1 MMKIKSASQLTDEQF
16 KDMVLLI
23 LSELLNLHHKTHKT
37 HPEYYDSAD
46 VKQLLKIS
54 DRTLQRLRKS
64 GEIPHIRIGR
74 KIFYPRSFFTE
85 AARDLRKE

>member
-23 LSELLNLHHKTHKT
+23 LSELLNLHHKINHT

-64 GEIPHIRIGR
+64 GEIPHIKIGG
-74 KIFYPRSFFTE
+74 KIYYPKSFFTE
-85 AARDLRKE
+85 KSKNHPKE